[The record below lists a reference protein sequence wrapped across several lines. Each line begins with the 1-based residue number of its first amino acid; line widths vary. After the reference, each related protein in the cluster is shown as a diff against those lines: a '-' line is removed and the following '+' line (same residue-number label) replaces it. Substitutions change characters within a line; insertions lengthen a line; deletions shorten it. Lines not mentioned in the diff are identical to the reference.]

1 VALEDN
7 KTLFEIGERGE
18 IVRRDDIS
26 VDQREVD
33 FDWVEPTGVDG
44 RGIRITLGHAFWPG
58 LAEQWSRIQK
68 APRADW

>member
-26 VDQREVD
+26 VDQREVG
-33 FDWVEPTGVDG
+33 VEPTGVDG

-58 LAEQWSRIQK
+58 
-68 APRADW
+68 